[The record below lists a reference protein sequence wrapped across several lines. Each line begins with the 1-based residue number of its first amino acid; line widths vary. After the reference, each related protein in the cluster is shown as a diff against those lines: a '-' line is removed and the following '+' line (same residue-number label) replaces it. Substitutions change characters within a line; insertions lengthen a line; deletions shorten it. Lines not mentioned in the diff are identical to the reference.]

1 MEKGGAKTPSGEMQE
16 TSVSEP
22 LMIYRKATLVDV
34 EIGGYSLFRD
44 QLGSYPISGPS
55 DIRYQGGVTVH
66 QALVRNVRTCHRD
79 VKEERQASGPC
90 EAERTDARHRGGA
103 ARSSDDDSRKRVR
116 AKGLRHQALSW
127 CQPARG

>member
-1 MEKGGAKTPSGEMQE
+1 MQE

-22 LMIYRKATLVDV
+22 LMIYRNVPLVDV

-44 QLGSYPISGPS
+44 QLGSHPISGPS

-66 QALVRNVRTCHRD
+66 QALVRNVRTCRRD

-127 CQPARG
+127 CQPARGRAS